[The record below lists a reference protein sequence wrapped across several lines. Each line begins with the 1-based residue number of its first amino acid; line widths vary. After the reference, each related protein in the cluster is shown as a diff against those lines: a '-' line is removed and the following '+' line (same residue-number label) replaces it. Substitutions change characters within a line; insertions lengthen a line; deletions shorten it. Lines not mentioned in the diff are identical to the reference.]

1 MDTKSKSESKENVQ
15 IKYIL
20 YIVIPS
26 PAKLAGIKGI
36 VFSSS
41 SSSSSLSSS
50 SSSRPVRSSVSFVR
64 SFVACSL
71 RKDSRIKKTY
81 RKYIAINLKL
91 ITVRRQFDRC

>member
-36 VFSSS
+36 VFSS
-41 SSSSSLSSS
+41 SSS

>member
-41 SSSSSLSSS
+41 P
-50 SSSRPVRSSVSFVR
+50 SSRPVRSSVSFVR

-81 RKYIAINLKL
+81 PKYIAINLKL

>member
-41 SSSSSLSSS
+41 SSSSS
-50 SSSRPVRSSVSFVR
+50 SSRPVRSSVSFVR

-81 RKYIAINLKL
+81 PKYIAINLKL

>member
-41 SSSSSLSSS
+41 SSSS

>member
-41 SSSSSLSSS
+41 SSSSLSSS

-81 RKYIAINLKL
+81 PKYIAINLKL